1 MNLPAVK
8 YGKGNPVT
16 ISLTK
21 TIDNKVE
28 FKITDSGIGIPKD
41 ELHSIF
47 NKFTVSSKT
56 QTPAEGRGV
65 GLALCEK
72 IIKVHQGKIW
82 VESDGNT
89 GSTFFF
95 VIPLHLTPS

>member
-1 MNLPAVK
+1 M
-8 YGKGNPVT
+8 
-16 ISLTK
+16 
-21 TIDNKVE
+21 
-28 FKITDSGIGIPKD
+28 
-41 ELHSIF
+41 
-47 NKFTVSSKT
+47 SSKT

-72 IIKVHQGKIW
+72 IIKVHHGKIW